1 MNFYVNGNKLD
12 ITLENEKTVG
22 DVLKGFEEEAEKN
35 DATTVSIELN
45 GNVIDAEKLDEA
57 FSQEL
62 RESTD
67 LRLQVISK
75 NDITQNFAINAEN
88 FMKIS
93 EGLQNIS
100 VLLQSGKEKDAN
112 EIIENLAN
120 EIDRFCHTATLSALF
135 PDTYRKIIIDGNDLG
150 TFFGEFTPIF
160 KDFKDAMEAKDTVT
174 VADLAE
180 YEISPRLEQ
189 IAKAIADSQ

>member
-45 GNVIDAEKLDEA
+45 GKVIDAEKLDEA

-62 RESTD
+62 SESTD

>member
-62 RESTD
+62 SESTD

-93 EGLQNIS
+93 KGLQNIS

>member
-1 MNFYVNGNKLD
+1 MNFYINGNKLD

-62 RESTD
+62 SESTD

>member
-45 GNVIDAEKLDEA
+45 GKVIDAEKLDEA

-62 RESTD
+62 SESTD

-88 FMKIS
+88 FRKIS
-93 EGLQNIS
+93 KGLQNIS

>member
-62 RESTD
+62 SESTD

>member
-1 MNFYVNGNKLD
+1 
-12 ITLENEKTVG
+12 
-22 DVLKGFEEEAEKN
+22 
-35 DATTVSIELN
+35 
-45 GNVIDAEKLDEA
+45 
-57 FSQEL
+57 
-62 RESTD
+62 
-67 LRLQVISK
+67 
-75 NDITQNFAINAEN
+75 
-88 FMKIS
+88 MKIS

>member
-45 GNVIDAEKLDEA
+45 GNVIDADKLDEA

-93 EGLQNIS
+93 KGLQNIS

>member
-88 FMKIS
+88 FRKIS
-93 EGLQNIS
+93 KGLQNIS

>member
-62 RESTD
+62 SESTD

-189 IAKAIADSQ
+189 IAKAITDSQ

>member
-22 DVLKGFEEEAEKN
+22 DVLKSFEEEAEKN

-62 RESTD
+62 SESTD

-93 EGLQNIS
+93 KGLQNIS

>member
-45 GNVIDAEKLDEA
+45 GKVIDAEKLDEA

-62 RESTD
+62 NESTD

-88 FMKIS
+88 FRKIS
-93 EGLQNIS
+93 KGLQNIS

>member
-88 FMKIS
+88 FRKIS
-93 EGLQNIS
+93 KGLQNIS

-189 IAKAIADSQ
+189 IAKAIAHSQ

>member
-62 RESTD
+62 NESTD

>member
-62 RESTD
+62 SESTD

-150 TFFGEFTPIF
+150 TFFGKFTPIF

>member
-22 DVLKGFEEEAEKN
+22 DVLKSFEEEAEKN

-62 RESTD
+62 RKSTD

>member
-62 RESTD
+62 NESTD

-75 NDITQNFAINAEN
+75 NDITQNFALNAEN

>member
-62 RESTD
+62 SESTD

-88 FMKIS
+88 FRKIS
-93 EGLQNIS
+93 KGLQNIS

>member
-62 RESTD
+62 NESTD

-93 EGLQNIS
+93 KGLQNIS

>member
-93 EGLQNIS
+93 KGLQNIS